1 MLAVTARWF
10 KHVSWNLNQGG
21 NFMSE
26 MKRLQGIAG
35 KAGHPALCVLPE
47 IEKED
52 ELFEIIWTLREEG
65 RLSLDQVVQ
74 SCSLDEC
81 QAILT
86 ALAKNG
92 WIDVKGQTVELLSKG
107 EKRARELVRRH
118 RLSLRMFYDLFA
130 LDGAE
135 AEACKFEHILS
146 PEVTDSVCTLLGHPP
161 SSPDGKPIPRGECCT
176 MFKQEM
182 KPLVAPLADLAP
194 GEQAKIVFIA
204 PGSHSRLDRLSAMGV
219 VPGSVVKLHQK
230 RPSYVLQLGET
241 MVAVDK
247 DITKEIFVK
256 KM

>member
-1 MLAVTARWF
+1 
-10 KHVSWNLNQGG
+10 
-21 NFMSE
+21 MSE
-26 MKRLQGIAG
+26 HKRLETVEG

-52 ELFEIIWTLREEG
+52 ELLEIIWTLREEG
-65 RLSLDQVVQ
+65 KLTRDYLVE
-74 SCSLDEC
+74 SCSLEEC
-81 QAILT
+81 EKILSD
-86 ALAKNG
+86 LSENG
-92 WIDVKGQTVELLSKG
+92 WIDVKGQAVELLPKG

-118 RLSLRMFYDLFA
+118 RLSLRLFYDLFA

-161 SSPDGKPIPRGECCT
+161 NSPDGKPIPRGECCA

-182 KPLVAPLADLAP
+182 KPLVAPLADLMP
-194 GEQAKIVFIA
+194 GDRAKIVFIT
-204 PGSHSRLDRLSAMGV
+204 PESHSRLDRLSAMGM

-230 RPSYVLQLGET
+230 RPSYVIQLGET

-256 KM
+256 KI

>member
-1 MLAVTARWF
+1 
-10 KHVSWNLNQGG
+10 
-21 NFMSE
+21 MSDH
-26 MKRLQGIAG
+26 KRIAASEG

-52 ELFEIIWTLREEG
+52 ELFETMWTLREDG
-65 RLSLDQVVQ
+65 KLTRDAVVET
-74 SCSLDEC
+74 CLIEKC
-81 QAILT
+81 KETLEE
-86 ALAKNG
+86 LAKNA
-92 WIDVKGQTVELLSKG
+92 WIDLKGQNVELLPKG

-161 SSPDGKPIPRGECCT
+161 NSPDGKPIPRGECCA
-176 MFKQEM
+176 MFRQEM
-182 KPLVAPLADLAP
+182 KPLVAPLADLTP
-194 GEQAKIVFIA
+194 GEQAKIVFIT

-230 RPSYVLQLGET
+230 RPSYVIQLGET
-241 MVAVDK
+241 MIAVDK
-247 DITKEIFVK
+247 DITKEIYVK
-256 KM
+256 KV

>member
-1 MLAVTARWF
+1 MVE
-10 KHVSWNLNQGG
+10 K
-21 NFMSE
+21 
-26 MKRLQGIAG
+26 KRLLSTEGQP
-35 KAGHPALCVLPE
+35 GHPALCVLPE

-52 ELFEIIWTLREEG
+52 ELFEVIWTLREEG
-65 RLSLDQVVQ
+65 RLTIDQIVQ
-74 SCSLDEC
+74 NCTLAEC
-81 QAILT
+81 ETILKDLT
-86 ALAKNG
+86 KNG
-92 WIDVKGQTVELLSKG
+92 WIDIKGQTVELLAKG

-161 SSPDGKPIPRGECCT
+161 HSPDGKPIPRGECCA
-176 MFKQEM
+176 MFRQEM

-194 GEQAKIVFIA
+194 GEQAKIVFIT

-230 RPSYVLQLGET
+230 KPSYVIQLGET
-241 MVAVDK
+241 MIAVDK

-256 KM
+256 KVLDKALK